1 MKKIL
6 IFILII
12 SPAIVVGLGIW
23 NSNHNVNSSSKHE
36 AKETYQC
43 PMHPEV
49 IQDHPGNCPICG
61 MRLVKIEKAVASS
74 GEKEVLFYRHPMNP
88 EITSQVPAK
97 DEMGMDYI
105 TVYKEP
111 AETLPD
117 SDVKGHASIHL
128 TPEKMR
134 AIGVLTEPA
143 IDEELILPLSF
154 TGTVFY
160 NAEILQTL
168 MQYRDAIQVKQRYKK
183 PTFEKLSEARAETW
197 NLRLK
202 LRRLGISEEFL
213 KKNEQ
218 ALADPTSFVP
228 ANIIFGASG
237 AYVDARL
244 PVSDL
249 GHLRIGQ
256 KARLFSSL
264 DPETQLEGE
273 VRSLDSVVDP
283 ATQTLAV
290 RLEVVSGHEYLR
302 PGMFIEIEMDIH
314 LGKKLSIPSHAVF
327 NPGKQAYV
335 FIEKEPGI
343 FVPQKVKL
351 GTSAGDRVQILEGVT
366 AGDKIV
372 ISANFL
378 LDSESRFQAARS
390 TVAPAGGHNHD

>member
-6 IFILII
+6 IFLLII
-12 SPAIVVGLGIW
+12 SPAIAVGLGVW
-23 NSNHNVNSSSKHE
+23 NLNHNEVPSSQHG

-49 IQDHPGNCPICG
+49 IQDRPGNCPICG
-61 MRLVKIEKAVASS
+61 MRLVKVDKAVVAS

-97 DEMGMDYI
+97 DEMGMDFI
-105 TVYKEP
+105 AVYKEP
-111 AETLPD
+111 AETLPRT
-117 SDVKGHASIHL
+117 DVPGHSSVHL
-128 TPEKMR
+128 APEKMR
-134 AIGVLTEPA
+134 AIGVLTELA
-143 IDEELILPLSF
+143 IEEELILPLSF

-183 PTFEKLSEARAETW
+183 PTFEKLSEARAESW

-244 PVSDL
+244 PASDL
-249 GHLRIGQ
+249 RHLRIGQ
-256 KARLFSSL
+256 KARIFSSL

-283 ATQTLAV
+283 STQTLAV
-290 RLEVVSGHEYLR
+290 RLEVVSGYEYLR
-302 PGMFIEIEMDIH
+302 PGMFVEVELDIN
-314 LGKKLSIPSHAVF
+314 LGEKLSIPSHAVF

-335 FIEKEPGI
+335 FIEMESGI

-351 GTSAGDRVQILEGVT
+351 GTTAGKRVQILDGVK

-372 ISANFL
+372 VSANFL

-390 TVAPAGGHNHD
+390 PASSAGGHNHD